1 VHSIAVEKTVSPG
14 VGNLTWTVNVEEIER
29 ARILQG
35 WTRRDLARQAH
46 IDEGTLGDL
55 LSGRRRPTF
64 GVLRAVGLVL
74 GLSPEGLIEF
84 ARRDLR
90 TGVAVDI
97 ISE

>member
-1 VHSIAVEKTVSPG
+1 MPFLAVDKMVSPG
-14 VGNLTWTVNVEEIER
+14 AASLTWTVNVEEIER
-29 ARILQG
+29 ARILHG

-64 GVLRAVGLVL
+64 GVLRAVGLAL
-74 GLSPEGLIEF
+74 GLSLDRVIEF

-90 TGVAVDI
+90 ICTDVDI